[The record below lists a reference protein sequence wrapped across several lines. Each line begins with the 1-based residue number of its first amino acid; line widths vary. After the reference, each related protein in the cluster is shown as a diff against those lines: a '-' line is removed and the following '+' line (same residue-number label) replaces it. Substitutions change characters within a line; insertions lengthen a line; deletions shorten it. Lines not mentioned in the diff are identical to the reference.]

1 MGTRDEKVRNY
12 SASEIQMTFGVKTLT
27 GLAPD
32 TFVTVEPR
40 GDAFTTQKGADGSIN
55 RSNMNEF
62 SYIIT
67 ANFSQASPSNDIL
80 SGILNGDKV
89 TNAGVL
95 PFILNDLLGSTL
107 VTAPVTWIAREATTE
122 EGAELGIRTWVFHTG
137 VSVNFV
143 GGNKG
148 IDGEV

>member
-1 MGTRDEKVRNY
+1 MARDNKMRTY
-12 SASEIQMTFGVKTLT
+12 SASETQMTFGPYTIT
-27 GLAPD
+27 GIAPD

-55 RSNMNEF
+55 RSNMNDF

-67 ANFSQASPSNDIL
+67 LNLSQASPSNDVL

-89 TNAGVL
+89 SNAGVL
-95 PFILNDLLGSTL
+95 PFILNDLLGTTL
-107 VTAPVTWIAREATTE
+107 VTSPLTWIAREATTE
-122 EGAELGIRTWVFHTG
+122 EAAELGIRTWILHTG
-137 VSVNFV
+137 ITVNFV

-148 IDGEV
+148 IDGAV